1 MRTVIVWAVMI
12 CALYS
17 FEVLERSAEIYLNG
31 VGSIFLF
38 LLSTLDH
45 EVNEVILSLLLI
57 SFYYPDC

>member
-1 MRTVIVWAVMI
+1 MI

-31 VGSIFLF
+31 VSSRFLF

-57 SFYYPDC
+57 SSYYPDC